1 MNPWI
6 IILLVTAVAVFAVDY
21 LLRKKKWNENSR
33 QEKISL
39 LVNMFSVAPHIF
51 LSVLGMFWGIVPG
64 TPESAFGKILYTVT
78 LKMGSLYF
86 IVAVTAV
93 ILSIFLR
100 KKGKAKASTLTNVAA
115 LLYITVVLLVN
126 SIVGKIL

>member
-6 IILLVTAVAVFAVDY
+6 IILLVTAISVFAVDY
-21 LLRKKKWNENSR
+21 FLRKKKWNENSR

-51 LSVLGMFWGIVPG
+51 LSVLGMLWGIVTS
-64 TPESAFGKILYTVT
+64 TPESAFGKILYAVT

-86 IVAVTAV
+86 IVAIVAVT
-93 ILSIFLR
+93 LSIFLR

-115 LLYITVVLLVN
+115 LLYIIVVLLVN
-126 SIVGKIL
+126 SVVGKIL